1 MTNTPP
7 SLRLFELLETMCA
20 RGQPFSLG
28 DAIEATGWPKP
39 SVHRMLGQ
47 LEGGGLLAREPDGRR
62 YTPAPRLLRLA
73 ESGNPVQL
81 TLCGE
86 RNALGFH
93 TAPRSLVQR
102 FQGLFRP
109 MRWSNMLVQL

>member
-1 MTNTPP
+1 
-7 SLRLFELLETMCA
+7 
-20 RGQPFSLG
+20 
-28 DAIEATGWPKP
+28 
-39 SVHRMLGQ
+39 
-47 LEGGGLLAREPDGRR
+47 
-62 YTPAPRLLRLA
+62 
-73 ESGNPVQL
+73 VQL

-93 TAPRSLVQR
+93 TAPRSLAQR

>member
-1 MTNTPP
+1 MFSGYSMKYSELPATTNG
-7 SLRLFELLETMCA
+7 A
-20 RGQPFSLG
+20 RAGVNCPAIAAALG
-28 DAIEATGWPKP
+28 
-39 SVHRMLGQ
+39 
-47 LEGGGLLAREPDGRR
+47 
-62 YTPAPRLLRLA
+62 TPAWASAWAALDAGPVADLLRQA
-73 ESGNPVQL
+73 ESGSPVQL